1 MRGRVYLGFPGVGG
15 TLISGTAEYIR
26 IKPQPSALEAVH
38 DPRLE
43 DVAAH
48 LTGRGFAV
56 QPGLGKRQR
65 HPSYPEVT
73 PSHRDV
79 RRALA
84 RPADS
89 S

>member
-1 MRGRVYLGFPGVGG
+1 MRCGGGCVWAFPGVGG
-15 TLISGTAEYIR
+15 TLISGTTEYIR

-56 QPGLGKRQR
+56 QPGPGKRQR
-65 HPSYPEVT
+65 HPS
-73 PSHRDV
+73 
-79 RRALA
+79 
-84 RPADS
+84 
-89 S
+89 